1 MKTQFLS
8 RAIRQVLTAGFMS
21 GLMFGVANTAI
32 AASCPTYGLQDN
44 KLNDTQFFTML
55 IGGNG
60 SIQTANLGAEYK
72 GYDIEGLTIH
82 PLTGELYASSGDDAV
97 DGNPIGGLYKVNK
110 ATGGLTYIGQ
120 AYEGEISALEFSK
133 DGQKLYGWVDRQ
145 GLIEINPLTAASK
158 MLYANA
164 HAMIEDITTGTNA
177 KGESI
182 IYGVAGNKLYAYNL
196 TANAPELLAC
206 DTLPSEAESIE
217 MLADGTLLYGLHDGE
232 ESKLYQVAL
241 HDGCKVLNQGSLD
254 TQVYYDIEGLATP
267 SSCGTCPPDET
278 PWQYVYDSFT
288 DGSDSWGF
296 GGSSYEIYAMGVKQ
310 EGDLITVAVATNT
323 AMEGVASGDVNI
335 ALGDVFFDFSGA
347 AANGGKVFNNQP
359 NIDANAAT
367 AIKNAQIEAEN
378 QVTIEKNKTLPAN
391 KQIKLKSLL
400 AYKPLVEGVYGV
412 RFTSANDAGV
422 SGLGLY
428 SVIGSKA
435 VGSTNHGYSSLK
447 AYTDTANNYKAN
459 PSLGHVPLD
468 ATYFK
473 GYASGGQTPNV
484 ISSGNLASTLLPAS
498 SSAMQSLN
506 FDLTGAKVD
515 ARNVSKAS
523 KPGTPPQIQVVAFS
537 FKRPANFK
545 GDFTAYLFTECI
557 NDGVALKGS
566 IKVCE

>member
-1 MKTQFLS
+1 MKTQFLNH
-8 RAIRQVLTAGFMS
+8 AIRQVLTAGLMS
-21 GLMFGVANTAI
+21 GLVFSANPVN

-82 PLTGELYASSGDDAV
+82 PLTGELYATSGDDTAE
-97 DGNPIGGLYKVNK
+97 GYPIGGLYKVNK
-110 ATGGLTYIGQ
+110 TTGELTYIGQ
-120 AYEGEISALEFSK
+120 AYDGEISALEFSK

-158 MLYANA
+158 MLYPNT
-164 HAMIEDITTGTNA
+164 HAMIEDITTGVNA

-196 TANAPELLAC
+196 SVSAPELLAC

-241 HDGCKVLNQGSLD
+241 DNGCKVLNQGSLD

-296 GGSSYEIYAMGVKQ
+296 GGTSYEIYAMGIKQ
-310 EGDLITVAVATNT
+310 EGDLITVAVATNVDM
-323 AMEGVASGDVNI
+323 AGVNSNGVNI

-347 AANGGKVFNNQP
+347 AGNGGKVFDNQP
-359 NIDANAAT
+359 NITANATT

-378 QVTIEKNKTLPAN
+378 QAIIEKNKTLPAN
-391 KQIKLKSLL
+391 KQVKLKSLL

-422 SGLGLY
+422 SSLGLY
-428 SVIGSKA
+428 AVNGSKA

-447 AYTDTANNYKAN
+447 AYTDTANSYAAN
-459 PSLGHVPLD
+459 PSLGGQIPLD

-473 GYASGGQTPNV
+473 DYASSGKTPNV
-484 ISSGNLASTLLPAS
+484 IGSGNLMSNLLPAS
-498 SSAMQSLN
+498 ASAMQSLN
-506 FDLTGAKVD
+506 FNLAGAKVD